1 MASLFAIERIILT
14 DMILLSNFETMAR
27 RKSEGIYLFHTINT
41 CGVRDIDVKG

>member
-27 RKSEGIYLFHTINT
+27 RKSEGNLSISYHQGTLSAWY
-41 CGVRDIDVKG
+41 